1 MKACGTA
8 GRQLQRGISLVF
20 ALMALVVI
28 SLAAVALVRS
38 VDTSS
43 LVIGNLGFKQDAT
56 AAASQAAE
64 QAIAYLNAATATTL
78 QADQAAAGYYAS
90 SLDSLDVTGQG
101 YPPSKSRAVVDW
113 TGDSCSLYPS
123 GGYGNCMAA
132 SPEVSL
138 NGGNNKARYIITR
151 LCATVGAPASS
162 DCATPVGSALTGG
175 GNKGTSDYKT
185 GKVQVTVNNA
195 QYYRI
200 VVRATSARGTVS
212 FTETMVQR

>member
-1 MKACGTA
+1 MKACGSA

-175 GNKGTSDYKT
+175 GNKGTTDYKT

>member
-175 GNKGTSDYKT
+175 GNKGTTDYKT